1 VEFDGSL
8 NAALKRLRATLGD
21 SADNPIFIETVP
33 RQGYRFIAP
42 VSYGPNVRSE
52 EIAVQAPLAEILPG
66 TGASPQSSDPRPWHA
81 FLWVG
86 TVAIVVLVAA
96 LWASRFSRTKSGRVA
111 APPPAIAVLPFTNQ
125 GAGADLD
132 YLRYM
137 IANELV
143 TDLTHARSLAVRP
156 FASTSRYATEPADPA
171 SVGRDLRV
179 TYVLD
184 GGYLLTEGNLRVSME
199 LVDVANNKTVWRD
212 EFSVSPH
219 ELMNLRNQL
228 TTRAVPSLLP
238 VLHVSGGL
246 RDVPAPTNERA
257 FVLYSHSLSISNDPA
272 PNLEGI
278 HLLEQSVAL
287 DPGYAPAW
295 NELTW
300 RYYVD
305 SAYGNGGDTAMAKC
319 LEAHQHWAQL
329 DPDGIANT
337 ITLKTE
343 RGQLN
348 AAYDEALSL
357 LRRRPDSSAGPFE
370 MGYVLRYAG
379 LLDEAAKEC
388 EQAFAIDPGFSP
400 FRSCATPFIL
410 LGDYEHAQK
419 YIRLDENSGFAAGLR
434 TEVALRIGDRATASK
449 LAPIAAQSGFAWAK
463 LVTRCLEQAPAQ
475 ELAQITREI
484 EADPRGVRDAE
495 PRYRN
500 AAALSFCG
508 QPEAAARELHNAITG
523 GYCSYPAMEND
534 PLLKP
539 VRELPDFQTLRQ
551 QGKECQA
558 NFEAHRHQVGSASN
572 P

>member
-1 VEFDGSL
+1 MSVSAPSTGSYRFGLFELDPARGTLKRQGENIRLQSQPYRVLVVLLENAGQVVSREQLRERLWPSDTYVEFDGSL

-199 LVDVANNKTVWRD
+199 LVEAGYT
-212 EFSVSPH
+212 
-219 ELMNLRNQL
+219 
-228 TTRAVPSLLP
+228 
-238 VLHVSGGL
+238 HV
-246 RDVPAPTNERA
+246 VC
-257 FVLYSHSLSISNDPA
+257 VI
-272 PNLEGI
+272 
-278 HLLEQSVAL
+278 
-287 DPGYAPAW
+287 YA
-295 NELTW
+295 
-300 RYYVD
+300 
-305 SAYGNGGDTAMAKC
+305 
-319 LEAHQHWAQL
+319 
-329 DPDGIANT
+329 
-337 ITLKTE
+337 
-343 RGQLN
+343 
-348 AAYDEALSL
+348 
-357 LRRRPDSSAGPFE
+357 
-370 MGYVLRYAG
+370 
-379 LLDEAAKEC
+379 
-388 EQAFAIDPGFSP
+388 
-400 FRSCATPFIL
+400 
-410 LGDYEHAQK
+410 
-419 YIRLDENSGFAAGLR
+419 
-434 TEVALRIGDRATASK
+434 
-449 LAPIAAQSGFAWAK
+449 
-463 LVTRCLEQAPAQ
+463 
-475 ELAQITREI
+475 
-484 EADPRGVRDAE
+484 
-495 PRYRN
+495 
-500 AAALSFCG
+500 
-508 QPEAAARELHNAITG
+508 
-523 GYCSYPAMEND
+523 
-534 PLLKP
+534 
-539 VRELPDFQTLRQ
+539 
-551 QGKECQA
+551 
-558 NFEAHRHQVGSASN
+558 
-572 P
+572 